1 VPSLDILDN
10 VVPHIGGEEEKMEWE
25 TSKIL
30 GDVDAASGSGFSMP
44 EIPVS
49 PLYRRLINR
58 YLFTAIVSLFSTAI
72 SFHSHSP
79 SKINLLQAL
88 RKSHPPCHLTSL
100 KFKVYH
106 VHLLQNKPS

>member
-49 PLYRRLINR
+49 PPL
-58 YLFTAIVSLFSTAI
+58 S
-72 SFHSHSP
+72 
-79 SKINLLQAL
+79 
-88 RKSHPPCHLTSL
+88 
-100 KFKVYH
+100 
-106 VHLLQNKPS
+106 